1 MTNGIILHTRGET
14 LLMTRVFALA
24 AIATFAGFSAHAG
37 SLTLFASGEDLATE
51 GFNAPKLTKDGW
63 ALEFTRII
71 ATLNQIT
78 AWQTDPPFMADGP
91 EITGTALPFDG
102 PFTVD
107 LVDADE
113 DDLVELATIA
123 APAGHFNALSWAL
136 VPGDDGFSLVFA
148 GIARKDGQE
157 VSFTLRSADSVAH
170 ACGEYLGDARKGFV
184 TENAAADLEITLHL
198 DHLFGRAD
206 KAEDD
211 EMNVEAI
218 GFAPFAAGGEFELS
232 LEGLHLGHV
241 GEGHCY
247 VSAL

>member
-1 MTNGIILHTRGET
+1 
-14 LLMTRVFALA
+14 MTRVFALA
-24 AIATFAGFSAHAG
+24 MVAALNSFSAHAG

-63 ALEFTRII
+63 ALEFTSIY
-71 ATLNQIT
+71 ATFDQIT
-78 AWQTDPPFMADGP
+78 AWQTDPPFMAEGP
-91 EITGTALPFDG
+91 EITGVALPFVG

-113 DDLVELATIA
+113 ADRVALATVD
-123 APAGHFNALSWAL
+123 APHGHFNALSWAL
-136 VPGDDGFSLVFA
+136 VPGDDGFSLVFE

-157 VSFTLRSADSVAH
+157 VEFTLRSADATAH
-170 ACGEYLGDARKGFV
+170 ACGEYLGDERKGFV
-184 TENAAADLEITLHL
+184 TEGGEADLEITLHL

-211 EMNVEAI
+211 EMNLEAI
-218 GFAPFAAGGEFELS
+218 GFEPFAAGGEFELS

-247 VSAL
+247 DSAL